1 MPILHK
7 TETDAVISR
16 LRYSRNEYE
25 RQSIIVGHTYDFQQ
39 PVPIDS
45 NLLLEHMHIVG
56 PTGSGK
62 TTRALITQSMQMIAQ
77 NTGPLVIIDM
87 KGDPAY
93 FHAVRSTAGAHGRT
107 FKWFTNKP
115 NHSTY
120 VFNPWRQ
127 KSLHSLSL
135 SQIVGLIS
143 QSLNLRHG
151 QDYGRAWY
159 SMLSYIQTRRAV
171 QKTNPANP
179 SHRSKLDRLIPSDY
193 PIESFAELHS
203 LVDEVNDSDSEL
215 AKARHLAYLLEC
227 LGEFDQLNLAPGAG
241 VKQSAIDN
249 AIHMPDV
256 IRNSEVIYFFL
267 ESGVDLSS
275 VAELARLAVYSLF
288 VAANDYLQR
297 EGVRPRIYTV
307 WDEAQ
312 VLITQNIEP
321 FLTQARSAG
330 MGCIL
335 SHQHLNQ
342 LNPPGGVDLRET
354 VLSNTA
360 VKQVFAANDPW
371 LMEYIQ
377 KTSGLAKYFDLG
389 YEISLR
395 RLRLGNVR
403 AGNSLVRL
411 ADRLHHL
418 QVKEHVGPRITVQD
432 ILDVS
437 REPNVNYIWIT
448 RNEGLSRFRGWFP
461 MITGFPMT
469 KENYLALRQT
479 PWPDDTDATITTR
492 PFWPE
497 EDEETI
503 TVESHPELTHPA
515 SGFSDEQASEML
527 KKLKHRNR
535 GPLS

>member
-16 LRYSRNEYE
+16 LRYSRNECE
-25 RQSIIVGHTYDFQQ
+25 RRSIIVGRTYDFQQ

-62 TTRALITQSMQMIAQ
+62 TTRALITQSTQMIAQ
-77 NTGPLVIIDM
+77 NTGPLVILDM

-93 FHAVRSTAGAHGRT
+93 FHAVRSAAEAVART

-115 NHSTY
+115 DHSTY

-159 SMLSYIQTRRAV
+159 SMLSYIQTRRAI
-171 QKTNPANP
+171 QKTNPANS

-203 LVDEVNDSDSEL
+203 LVVEVNDSDSEL

-227 LGEFDQLNLAPGAG
+227 LAEFDQLNLAPGAG
-241 VKQSAIDN
+241 VKQSAIDH

-256 IRNSEVIYFFL
+256 IHNSEVVYFYL

-354 VLSNTA
+354 VLGNTA

-403 AGNSLVRL
+403 VGNSLVRL

-432 ILDVS
+432 VLNVS
-437 REPNVNYIWIT
+437 RDPNVNYIWIT

-461 MITGFPMT
+461 MVTGFPMT
-469 KENYLALRQT
+469 KENYLALQQM
-479 PWPDDTDATITTR
+479 PWPDDSEATITTR
-492 PFWPE
+492 PFWPA

-503 TVESHPELTHPA
+503 TVDSHPELTHPA

-527 KKLKHRNR
+527 KKLKHRNG